1 MKWNQEL
8 NPSQLKAADQINGQL
23 LILAGAGSGK
33 SKTLT
38 HRIAHMIEE
47 GIPSEQILAITF
59 TKKAAGEMK
68 SRISS
73 LLGDVRQPKA
83 CTFHSLGF
91 DIVREFPVECGYRKR
106 VSVCDAADSKTRA
119 KEALAEVVAERG
131 YTEDTWSFESDR
143 QGKEIQPY
151 HKDKDVVNAF
161 LEYISK
167 AKDMCQGPIAASDEV
182 YANMGIIVQRGDF
195 QLAYKKYQDELVADN
210 VLDFDD
216 LIMVPVLLLE
226 LNEEIANIY
235 WNKYRYISVDE
246 YQDTNNAQFRL
257 VHRLAE
263 GNGNLCVV
271 GDDYQS
277 IYGFRGADIS
287 NILNFKNTY
296 PAANVVILGEN
307 YRSTHNIVNGASGVI
322 AYNQKQ
328 MHKNLFSMQETGSPI
343 AIANFDTS
351 RSEAEYIID
360 KIKHEVTF
368 NGKEY
373 KDFAILYR
381 KNVLSRYME
390 DALMNSGIPYIIYGG
405 LSFYDRKEVKD
416 VVSYL
421 KILSGSDDKKAFA
434 RILNVPARG
443 IGAKTVDAILKGQK
457 QQSGETLIER
467 FYQYAQTQKKANVKD
482 FADKLYALYQSVPE
496 LTTAG
501 LVSQI
506 LDVFDYREYLSA
518 FCKDEDEEAENRIL
532 NAEEMIVKCK
542 EFEKEY
548 RIEHPTADVW
558 EVLNE
563 FLANVMLVTD
573 IDRKKDENKSV
584 MLMTMHASKGLEFD
598 TVFMVACEK
607 EIFQV
612 PDKKDDPDIKNI
624 LDPEEERR
632 LFYVAMTRAKKQ
644 LYITNS
650 DTRFLYGRELGE
662 HPVKFIGEI
671 PNENKKYLRTDR
683 YFRSGY
689 LNRDR

>member
-1 MKWNQEL
+1 M
-8 NPSQLKAADQINGQL
+8 
-23 LILAGAGSGK
+23 
-33 SKTLT
+33 
-38 HRIAHMIEE
+38 
-47 GIPSEQILAITF
+47 
-59 TKKAAGEMK
+59 
-68 SRISS
+68 
-73 LLGDVRQPKA
+73 
-83 CTFHSLGF
+83 
-91 DIVREFPVECGYRKR
+91 
-106 VSVCDAADSKTRA
+106 
-119 KEALAEVVAERG
+119 
-131 YTEDTWSFESDR
+131 
-143 QGKEIQPY
+143 
-151 HKDKDVVNAF
+151 
-161 LEYISK
+161 
-167 AKDMCQGPIAASDEV
+167 
-182 YANMGIIVQRGDF
+182 
-195 QLAYKKYQDELVADN
+195 
-210 VLDFDD
+210 
-216 LIMVPVLLLE
+216 
-226 LNEEIANIY
+226 
-235 WNKYRYISVDE
+235 
-246 YQDTNNAQFRL
+246 
-257 VHRLAE
+257 
-263 GNGNLCVV
+263 
-271 GDDYQS
+271 
-277 IYGFRGADIS
+277 
-287 NILNFKNTY
+287 NFKNTY

-328 MHKNLFSMQETGSPI
+328 MHKKLFSMQETGTPI

-443 IGAKTVDAILKGQK
+443 IGAKTVDVILKGQK
-457 QQSGETLIER
+457 QQSGDTLIER

-518 FCKDEDEEAENRIL
+518 FCKDEDEETENRIL
-532 NAEEMIVKCK
+532 NAEEMIIKCK

-573 IDRKKDENKSV
+573 IDRKKDEDKSV